1 MVRFKNRYVTVEV
14 KQEKASK
21 GLTKLSSKELSRHI
35 LGAVSRLYGEFGFA
49 AVRNGFSASYCNE
62 ITQIAIIRVRH
73 GPHKLVTSS
82 IPSITR
88 VGNVQVKINTLY
100 VGGTLHQCYK
110 VILKHQKESLLK
122 LLPSLKEEERSN
134 FEREILNLDGFLAK
148 NQRDK

>member
-1 MVRFKNRYVTVEV
+1 MVRFKNRYVTIEV

-21 GLTKLSSKELSRHI
+21 GLKKLSSKELSRQI
-35 LGAVSRLYGEFGFA
+35 LGAVSRLHGEFGFA
-49 AVRNGFSASYCNE
+49 AVRNGFLANYCNE

-82 IPSITR
+82 IPSITC
-88 VGNVQVKINTLY
+88 VGKVQVKINTLY

-122 LLPSLKEEERSN
+122 LLPSLKEEERPY

-148 NQRDK
+148 KQRCK